1 MSILLHSC
9 ITAMERL
16 WGNES
21 VGYLDYVC
29 YYVIGSYDY
38 SYPTMLLALTN
49 GVTKNARIIG
59 MGMAGA
65 AISDLILIGLVALRL
80 GSFLRCRPSG

>member
-1 MSILLHSC
+1 MKVSGTLIMYAIASLAVT
-9 ITAMERL
+9 IIP
-16 WGNES
+16 G
-21 VGYLDYVC
+21 
-29 YYVIGSYDY
+29 
-38 SYPTMLLALTN
+38 PTMLLALTN
-49 GVTKNARIIG
+49 GETKNARIIG